1 MKTEMSP
8 TGRIRLGKQIG
19 SSRGF
24 SPLEAI
30 LLKRI
35 KKGGRAPLAPASL
48 MASQGA
54 VILPGAN
61 LYILV

>member
-1 MKTEMSP
+1 MKSEMSLN
-8 TGRIRLGKQIG
+8 GMMILGKQIG

-24 SPLEAI
+24 RPLEPI

-35 KKGGRAPLAPASL
+35 KKEGRVPLAPASL